1 MAQKDSTIT
10 GSIINVDFSGTTAQG
25 LVDKG
30 IYQAVVKSAEPGM
43 SQNNAPKITFKFEIL
58 DGPFQGRILFL
69 TNTLQSHALFSF
81 RKTLEALGVDVPQ
94 SAMGIDTRKLVGG
107 QLNIQVD
114 HEEYQ
119 GVLKAK
125 VVDVAPIHYPEGDE
139 PGAEDPEPLPMK
151 KDAKPAKKAEKAKPA
166 ADPEDPENDI

>member
-1 MAQKDSTIT
+1 MALKDSTIK

-25 LVDKG
+25 LVDQG
-30 IYQAVVKSAEPGM
+30 IYQAVVKSADPGM

-58 DGPFQGRILFL
+58 DGTFAGRILYL
-69 TNTLQSHALFSF
+69 TNTLQPHALFSF

-94 SAMGIDTRKLVGG
+94 SAMGIDTRKLIGG
-107 QLNIQVD
+107 QLNIQVN

-125 VVDVAPIHYPEGDE
+125 VVDVAPLHYDEEE
-139 PGAEDPEPLPMK
+139 PGTDPEPLPMK
-151 KDAKPAKKAEKAKPA
+151 EDKKQAKTPAKKEEE
-166 ADPEDPENDI
+166 DPEDPENDI